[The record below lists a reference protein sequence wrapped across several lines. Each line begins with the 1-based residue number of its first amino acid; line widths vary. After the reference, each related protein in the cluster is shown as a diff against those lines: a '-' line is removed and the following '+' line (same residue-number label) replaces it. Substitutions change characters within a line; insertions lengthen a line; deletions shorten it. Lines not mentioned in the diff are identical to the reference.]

1 MKPMNSCWGHEPYEG
16 RTQHDA
22 QDGWTEDG
30 RRKMVTVVSH
40 WAPIQCTHLLAA
52 SDAALYEA
60 KRRGR
65 GQVAVAAR
73 HNVERPGLRPVPRPD
88 RAASTR

>member
-52 SDAALYEA
+52 SDAGCKGCCWIDWE
-60 KRRGR
+60 G
-65 GQVAVAAR
+65 
-73 HNVERPGLRPVPRPD
+73 
-88 RAASTR
+88 